1 MANLFPLMPAHLRPA
16 FERLI
21 SAIPESWLLAPKSGE
36 IFESKDTCKKRLQA
50 FALAQGFAVVVGKS
64 HKDRSTYHCIHH
76 GADTRNDRGLEAR
89 VVRDEEGKVV
99 SERQRDTYCRNKDC
113 LWMCYCSFKPVSRGE
128 EEKHWVLTV
137 KELAHISTDDIEHPM
152 HTNPMKHC

>member
-1 MANLFPLMPAHLRPA
+1 MANIFPLMPAHLRPA

-36 IFESKDTCKKRLQA
+36 LKDTCKKRLQA
-50 FALAQGFAVVVGKS
+50 FALARGFGVVVGKS
-64 HKDRSTYHCIHH
+64 HKGRSTYHCIHH

-99 SERQRDTYCRNKDC
+99 SER
-113 LWMCYCSFKPVSRGE
+113 
-128 EEKHWVLTV
+128 
-137 KELAHISTDDIEHPM
+137 
-152 HTNPMKHC
+152 